1 MRNFK
6 ELYSKKRISLLM
18 IIVSMCTISAQKIKL
33 KGTISG
39 GGMSLP
45 GASVVVKGTTNGT
58 VTDFDGLY
66 EIEANAN
73 DVIVISYVGFKTMD
87 IAVNNR
93 DSH

>member
-45 GASVVVKGTTNGT
+45 GASVVE
-58 VTDFDGLY
+58 VTF
-66 EIEANAN
+66 
-73 DVIVISYVGFKTMD
+73 
-87 IAVNNR
+87 
-93 DSH
+93 HHH